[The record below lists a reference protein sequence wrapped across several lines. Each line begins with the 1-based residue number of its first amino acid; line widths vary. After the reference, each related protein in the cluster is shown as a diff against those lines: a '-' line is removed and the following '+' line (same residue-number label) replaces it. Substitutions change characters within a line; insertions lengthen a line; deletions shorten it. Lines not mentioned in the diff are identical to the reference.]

1 MFGYMTELDT
11 VEEQQTE
18 EITAQGD
25 DLVSLLFHF
34 LDELLFLF
42 SADPFFVP
50 KVHICSTTII
60 MSLFHLSES
69 GDNKF

>member
-1 MFGYMTELDT
+1 MFGYMTELIT
-11 VEEQQTE
+11 VEEKQTE

-42 SADPFFVP
+42 SADPFFIP
-50 KVHICSTTII
+50 KVNNF
-60 MSLFHLSES
+60 LWY
-69 GDNKF
+69 DNL

>member
-1 MFGYMTELDT
+1 MFGYMTELGT
-11 VEEQQTE
+11 VEEKQTE

-42 SADPFFVP
+42 SADPFFIP
-50 KVHICSTTII
+50 KVSFSVTI
-60 MSLFHLSES
+60 
-69 GDNKF
+69 KFCVTRSFFRKW

>member
-1 MFGYMTELDT
+1 MFGYMTELCT
-11 VEEQQTE
+11 VEEKQTE

-42 SADPFFVP
+42 SADPFFIP
-50 KVHICSTTII
+50 KVNN
-60 MSLFHLSES
+60 F
-69 GDNKF
+69 